1 MSWFGGAATG
11 NAAPAA
17 SSVTKPGVK
26 QKVFYIGVWKAQ
38 KPAHELARVRD
49 LSFLNYFESKV

>member
-1 MSWFGGAATG
+1 MSWFGGAATN
-11 NAAPAA
+11 NAAPSASAA
-17 SSVTKPGVK
+17 KPGVK